1 MNTIKTA
8 RQRSKPKPKPQEI
21 DFKQTVANSIKSL
34 TLQEGAHRLTINTTI
49 EGLMPF
55 VADKEMVNV
64 IFTNIISN
72 AIKFRHPH
80 EAKPVLDIHADLGPE
95 NVKITFKDNGIGIDP
110 EHIGKVFDMFFCA
123 PGQKTE
129 GSGLGLFAV
138 KEAVKRMKGTIT
150 ANSVKGTGT
159 TLVAELP
166 NRIDPDLKRK
176 LIKLIE
182 NSK

>member
-8 RQRSKPKPKPQEI
+8 RKRSKHKSQEI
-21 DFKQTVANSIKSL
+21 DFKQTIANSIRSL
-34 TLQEGAHRLTINTTI
+34 TLQDGAHRLTINTTI
-49 EGLMPF
+49 EGIIPF
-55 VADKEMVNV
+55 VADKDMVEL

-80 EAKPVLDIHADLGPE
+80 EAKPTLNIHVDLGPE
-95 NVKITFKDNGIGIDP
+95 TTKVTFKDNGIGIDQ
-110 EHIGKVFDMFFCA
+110 ECVSKVFDMFYCA
-123 PGQKTE
+123 PGQKSE

-138 KEAVKRMKGTIT
+138 REAVKRMKGTI
-150 ANSVKGTGT
+150 AVHSVKGTGT
-159 TLVAELP
+159 TLFANLP

>member
-8 RQRSKPKPKPQEI
+8 RLRSKPKPIEV
-21 DFKQTVANSIKSL
+21 DFKQTVTRSIKSL
-34 TLQEGAHRLTINTTI
+34 ALQEGAHRLSINTTI
-49 EGLMPF
+49 EGLFPF
-55 VADKEMVNV
+55 VADKEMVEV

-80 EAKPVLDIHADLGPE
+80 ELKPTLDIHVELDSE
-95 NVKITFKDNGIGIDP
+95 IVSITFKDNGIGIDP
-110 EHIGKVFDMFFCA
+110 EHVGKVFDMFFCA
-123 PGQKTE
+123 PGQKNE

-138 KEAVKRMKGTIT
+138 REAVKLMKGTIR
-150 ANSVKGTGT
+150 AQSVKGSGT

-166 NRIDPDLKRK
+166 NRMDPDLKRK
-176 LIKLIE
+176 LIKLID

>member
-8 RQRSKPKPKPQEI
+8 RQRSKPKPQEI
-21 DFKQTVANSIKSL
+21 DFKQTIASSIKSL
-34 TLQEGAHRLTINTTI
+34 SLQEGAHRLNINTTI
-49 EGLMPF
+49 EGLMPY
-55 VADKEMVNV
+55 VADKEMVDV

-80 EAKPVLDIHADLGPE
+80 EAKPTLSVHVDLGPE

-110 EHIGKVFDMFFCA
+110 EHLGKIFDMFFCG

-129 GSGLGLFAV
+129 GSGLGLIAV
-138 KEAVKRMKGTIT
+138 REAVKRMKGTIT
-150 ANSVKGTGT
+150 AHSVKGTGT

>member
-8 RQRSKPKPKPQEI
+8 RQRSKPKPQEI
-21 DFKQTVANSIKSL
+21 DFRQTIANSVKCL
-34 TLQEGAHRLTINTTI
+34 VLQEGAHRLTINTTI
-49 EGLMPF
+49 EGLIPF
-55 VADKEMVNV
+55 VADKEMVEV

-80 EAKPVLDIHADLGPE
+80 EAKPTLAIHVDLGPDT
-95 NVKITFKDNGIGIDP
+95 VKITFKDNGIGIDA
-110 EHIGKVFDMFFCA
+110 EHVSKVFDMFFCA

-138 KEAVKRMKGTIT
+138 REAVKRIKGTVAVQSI
-150 ANSVKGTGT
+150 KGSGT

>member
-8 RQRSKPKPKPQEI
+8 RQRAKPKPQEI
-21 DFKQTVANSIKSL
+21 DFKQTVDNSIKSL
-34 TLQEGAHRLTINTTI
+34 MLQEGAHRLTINTTI
-49 EGLMPF
+49 EGVIPF
-55 VADKEMVNV
+55 VAEKDMVEV
-64 IFTNIISN
+64 VFTNIISN

-80 EAKPVLDIHADLGPE
+80 EAKPTLDIHVDLGPE

-110 EHIGKVFDMFFCA
+110 EHIGKIFDMFFCA
-123 PGQKTE
+123 PGQKSE

-138 KEAVKRMKGTIT
+138 REAVKRMKGTVT
-150 ANSVKGTGT
+150 AQSVKSSGT